1 MTVVRTEPEGATYA
15 RPNPEAI
22 PEAYK
27 QDVADLFDT
36 WAQVRGRNGLL
47 RSYYVEHNAVKT
59 LGISTPPSFERVQCV
74 TGWCRKAVHAHAMRS
89 VFEGYVFA
97 GHEDASLSRVARQN
111 DLPSL
116 YQQAVASSL
125 VYGVSFLS
133 VMAGTGNQPAA
144 KVRLF
149 SANQAVAIWD
159 KDAGRIACGL
169 VLADVDR
176 NGNPRKY
183 VLHEPNAVVTFE
195 RFGTEWQSAEEPN
208 PYDAPL
214 MVPLVHDPDPD
225 RPFGHSMLTPEL
237 LGIVDKAM
245 RDVLRMELGAEF
257 FTFPQRYVLGATE
270 GLFSVPP
277 EDEDAEETDEDAEAI
292 VSPQAKWDAYV
303 GAIWAITRDEN
314 GDLPQVG
321 QFTPS
326 SAENFTAMFENDA
339 QRFSGATNVPLAQLG
354 VLSNNYTSSD
364 ALGAANDPLILEV
377 ETMNRRNAA
386 AMEEVA
392 RMMMCA
398 KDGCKPSELGERA
411 DTVQAYMRDPSKSTF
426 AASADAWVKIGGADN
441 SLVGTDVWY
450 EGVGFSQATIDRIE
464 ANKGAADAT
473 AELGAIAELLA
484 SKGAATD
491 SSGQ

>member
-1 MTVVRTEPEGATYA
+1 VTVVRTEPEGATYA

-22 PEAYK
+22 PEAYR

-59 LGISTPPSFERVQCV
+59 LGISTPPSFEKVQCV

-133 VMAGTGNQPAA
+133 VMAGIGNQPAA

-195 RFGTEWQSAEEPN
+195 RFGTEWTSAEEPN
-208 PYDAPL
+208 PYGAPL

-270 GLFSVPP
+270 GLFSVPS
-277 EDEDAEETDEDAEAI
+277 EGEDAEEADEGAEAI

-326 SAENFTAMFENDA
+326 SADNFTAMFENDA

-491 SSGQ
+491 SNGQ

>member
-1 MTVVRTEPEGATYA
+1 
-15 RPNPEAI
+15 
-22 PEAYK
+22 
-27 QDVADLFDT
+27 
-36 WAQVRGRNGLL
+36 
-47 RSYYVEHNAVKT
+47 
-59 LGISTPPSFERVQCV
+59 
-74 TGWCRKAVHAHAMRS
+74 
-89 VFEGYVFA
+89 
-97 GHEDASLSRVARQN
+97 
-111 DLPSL
+111 
-116 YQQAVASSL
+116 
-125 VYGVSFLS
+125 
-133 VMAGTGNQPAA
+133 
-144 KVRLF
+144 
-149 SANQAVAIWD
+149 
-159 KDAGRIACGL
+159 
-169 VLADVDR
+169 
-176 NGNPRKY
+176 
-183 VLHEPNAVVTFE
+183 
-195 RFGTEWQSAEEPN
+195 
-208 PYDAPL
+208 
-214 MVPLVHDPDPD
+214 
-225 RPFGHSMLTPEL
+225 
-237 LGIVDKAM
+237 VDKAM

-270 GLFSVPP
+270 GLFSAPS
-277 EDEDAEETDEDAEAI
+277 EDEDAEEADEDAEEADEDAETI

-464 ANKGAADAT
+464 ANKDKADAT

-484 SKGAATD
+484 SKGAAAE
-491 SSGQ
+491 SNGQ

>member
-1 MTVVRTEPEGATYA
+1 MTVVRTEPEGAIYA

-22 PEAYK
+22 PEAYR

-36 WAQVRGRNGLL
+36 WAQVRGRNGVL
-47 RSYYVEHNAVKT
+47 RSYYTEHNAVRT
-59 LGISTPPSFERVQCV
+59 LGISIPPSFERVQCV

-97 GHEDASLSRVARQN
+97 GHEDASLSRIARQN

-133 VMAGTGNQPAA
+133 VMSGNAGQPAA

-149 SANQAVAIWD
+149 SANQAVALWD

-183 VLHEPNAVVTFE
+183 VLHGPDAIVTFE
-195 RFGTEWQSAEEPN
+195 RFGTTWTSEEEPN
-208 PYDAPL
+208 AYGAPL
-214 MVPLVHDPDPD
+214 MVPLVNDPDPD

-270 GLFSVPP
+270 GLFSVPSD
-277 EDEDAEETDEDAEAI
+277 EDEGEETDEDAAAI

-398 KDGCKPSELGERA
+398 RDRIKPSELGERA

-450 EGVGFSQATIDRIE
+450 EGVGFPQATIDRIE

-484 SKGAATD
+484 SKTPTQSD
-491 SSGQ
+491 GQ